1 MAMKALMQA
10 RDVNFAYR
18 GRKVINN
25 ITLTVRQGEVVSL
38 LGPNGSGKTTL
49 LKILLDLLHPQT
61 GTVLFDDR
69 PLKDYPRHELA
80 RRIAYV
86 PQVHREA
93 FAYTVADVV
102 LMGRMPYHSMFSTYS
117 AKDLDI
123 AETAMARLDI
133 LSLKNRPYTEISGGE
148 RQLALI
154 ARALT
159 QGADTLVMDE
169 PANGLDF
176 GNQIRLLDQIADL
189 ARDGYTFIMSTHF
202 PEHAFWIAD
211 HVVML
216 QNGFVIADGKP
227 NDVMSEEAIYQ
238 LYNTA
243 VSIFKFKG
251 TVVTCVPC
259 SVLQKAETE
268 QNASSRLSRDP
279 LSLLSTVKNHNVRTA
294 EYQSGSATLINMR
307 T

>member
-1 MAMKALMQA
+1 MKALMQA
-10 RDVNFAYR
+10 REVSFAYR
-18 GRKVINN
+18 GRKVLHD
-25 ITLTVRQGEVVSL
+25 ITVSVGRGEVVSL

-49 LKILLDLLHPQT
+49 LKILLGLLRPQR
-61 GTVLFDDR
+61 GSVLFEGR
-69 PLKDYPRHELA
+69 PLKATPRDELA

-102 LMGRMPYHSMFSTYS
+102 LMGRMPYHSFFSTFS
-117 AKDLDI
+117 AKDRKI
-123 AETAMARLDI
+123 AETSMERLGI
-133 LSLKNRPYTEISGGE
+133 LHLRNRPYTEISGGE

-216 QNGFVIADGKP
+216 QNGSVLADGKP

-238 LYNTA
+238 LYNTR
-243 VSIFKFKG
+243 VSLFKFKG

-259 SVLQKAETE
+259 SVLHKAGTE
-268 QNASSRLSRDP
+268 RNPDGRVSRDP
-279 LSLLSTVKNHNVRTA
+279 LALHSTVKNRTEGTT
-294 EYQSGSATLINMR
+294 EYQRDIMR
-307 T
+307 